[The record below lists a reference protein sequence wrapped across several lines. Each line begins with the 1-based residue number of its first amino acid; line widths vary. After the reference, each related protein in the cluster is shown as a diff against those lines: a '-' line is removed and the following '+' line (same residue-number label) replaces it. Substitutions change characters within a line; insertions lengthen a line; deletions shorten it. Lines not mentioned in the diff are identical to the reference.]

1 MHVLEKRKK
10 KKFKKIIHKKK
21 IFMKKKNNN
30 KKINIKNNIF
40 NLLKIKQNILL
51 FKNKNRLKYLLS
63 GISSFICNSNLY
75 YSNKIYKKPISF
87 INFCKRKYYI
97 KKNKQKNNFF
107 LYYKK
112 SLLFFPKKQYKKNI
126 YILKLHKRKRNKK
139 YKYYIFPKFKFLSLI
154 NYKKNNKS
162 NLLMSNDLN
171 LLFFFKN
178 LTIKNFFLISKDYIK
193 YHKYIN
199 NNILLSHLQK
209 LKNNN
214 NIFFQF
220 YKNFSFLKKKE
231 NTKISFSNLNKKIN
245 NILLTIKKN
254 YRFYY
259 NRYIKNKKKKFY
271 IRHFNKN
278 LLFLRNYK
286 NNNLII
292 KNNIYF
298 YNYLN
303 TDLNKTNNNNNKHTI
318 KYLNILNFILTK
330 NNIMYLNKKYL
341 LNNNYLI
348 NISKYLWSWYL
359 IYFIFTLK
367 KNTNINKNLYLHTL
381 SKRIF
386 NLNNIKIY
394 NNNINTINNNN
405 YLNNTKIYNNNLY
418 LFNNKYK
425 LLLKYIITK
434 FVKYYKTKINN
445 KIFKYPFIFYKYNKK
460 YKYKISNIVKI
471 FKKKNYFNTRKYN
484 IKKFYKIWT
493 KISKYINKNNKN
505 IKKIKN
511 INYFGIV
518 TINICL
524 NNTYITLTN
533 LEGKVISVLCGGLL
547 KIKGPKRSTNV
558 ASEAI
563 AYKMINLIKNKNIQF
578 IILKLNGILHTR
590 KMKSALKAI
599 RTGNYAIIKCVNI
612 TPKAHNGIRRKKRKR
627 L

>member
-1 MHVLEKRKK
+1 MCIRD
-10 KKFKKIIHKKK
+10 
-21 IFMKKKNNN
+21 
-30 KKINIKNNIF
+30 
-40 NLLKIKQNILL
+40 
-51 FKNKNRLKYLLS
+51 R
-63 GISSFICNSNLY
+63 
-75 YSNKIYKKPISF
+75 
-87 INFCKRKYYI
+87 
-97 KKNKQKNNFF
+97 
-107 LYYKK
+107 
-112 SLLFFPKKQYKKNI
+112 
-126 YILKLHKRKRNKK
+126 
-139 YKYYIFPKFKFLSLI
+139 
-154 NYKKNNKS
+154 
-162 NLLMSNDLN
+162 SNDLN

-209 LKNNN
+209 LKNNS

-259 NRYIKNKKKKFY
+259 NRFIKNKKKKFY

-303 TDLNKTNNNNNKHTI
+303 NDLNKTNNNNKHTI
-318 KYLNILNFILTK
+318 KYLNMLNFILTK
-330 NNIMYLNKKYL
+330 NNIIYLNKKYL

-394 NNNINTINNNN
+394 NNNINTINNSN

-434 FVKYYKTKINN
+434 FVRYYKTKINN

-471 FKKKNYFNTRKYN
+471 FKKKNYFSTRKYN
-484 IKKFYKIWT
+484 IKKFYKIWV

-524 NNTYITLTN
+524 NNTYITLTD